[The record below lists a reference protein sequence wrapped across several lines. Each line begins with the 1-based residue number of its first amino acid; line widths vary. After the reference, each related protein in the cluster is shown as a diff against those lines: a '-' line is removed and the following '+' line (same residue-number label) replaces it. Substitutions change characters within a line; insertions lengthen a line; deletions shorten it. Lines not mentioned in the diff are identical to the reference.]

1 MTDESEQQQWR
12 SIAQIDKKLEGITV
26 RLDEGFKRVEQKIDM
41 HIGDPVI
48 HTRPP
53 CEHYQVLSKRLWG
66 IVAVAL
72 SSLITAV
79 YSMIGKN

>member
-1 MTDESEQQQWR
+1 MSEDTENQQWK
-12 SIAQIDKKLEGITV
+12 SISNIDKRLEGIGV
-26 RLDEGFKRVEQKIDM
+26 KIEEGFKRVEQKIDM
-41 HIGDPVI
+41 HIADPVI

-53 CEHYQVLSKRLWG
+53 CEHYRVMSKRLWG

-72 SSLITAV
+72 SSLITAI

>member
-1 MTDESEQQQWR
+1 MSDMEQQQWK
-12 SIAQIDKKLEGITV
+12 SIAHIDKRLEGISV

-53 CEHYQVLSKRLWG
+53 CEHYRVLSKRLWG

-72 SSLITAV
+72 SSLITAI
-79 YSMIGKN
+79 YSMIGKP